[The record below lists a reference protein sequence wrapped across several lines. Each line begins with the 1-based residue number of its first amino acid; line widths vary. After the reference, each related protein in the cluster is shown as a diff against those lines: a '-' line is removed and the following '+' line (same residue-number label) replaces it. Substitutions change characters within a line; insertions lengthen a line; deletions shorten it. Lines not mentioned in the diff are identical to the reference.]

1 MAYEILVS
9 WQACACAQSLRCVW
23 LCNLMDCPWHSQG
36 RILERVAI
44 SSSRESSSWP
54 WDGTCVSCVS
64 CVGRQFL
71 YHEPVGKAWDH
82 LTMGKLSSISGWAQL
97 NPWTPCRQ
105 RNLQFK
111 LERCSRGVWS
121 FDITSNP
128 LDYDK
133 VVKNEFPF
141 DNEIIFWYKSDI
153 GSQDVIIHAC
163 VCH

>member
-1 MAYEILVS
+1 M
-9 WQACACAQSLRCVW
+9 CPT
-23 LCNLMDCPWHSQG
+23 LCNLMDGSLPGSSVHGIPKG
-36 RILERVAI
+36 RVLERVAI

-54 WDGTCVSCVS
+54 WDGTCVSCIS
-64 CVGRQFL
+64 CIGRQFL
-71 YHEPVGKAWDH
+71 YHEPVGKSWDH
-82 LTMGKLSSISGWAQL
+82 LITMGKLSSISGWAQS

-105 RNLQFK
+105 RNLRFE

-128 LDYDK
+128 LVYDK

-141 DNEIIFWYKSDI
+141 NNEIIFWYKSDT
-153 GSQDVIIHAC
+153 GSQDVIIHTC